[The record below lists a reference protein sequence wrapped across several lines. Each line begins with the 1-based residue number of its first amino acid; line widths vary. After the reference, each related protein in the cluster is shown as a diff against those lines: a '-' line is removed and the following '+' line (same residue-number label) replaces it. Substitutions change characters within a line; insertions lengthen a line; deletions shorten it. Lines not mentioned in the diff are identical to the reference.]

1 MKGKR
6 KQYRPE
12 FKAQVALAALQ
23 GDKTMAELAQ
33 EFGVHPTMINAW
45 RRQLVDHAATA
56 FERGK
61 TQPEE
66 SVDVQALYQKIG
78 QLDVGQRDKMNRML
92 ARSASHLNTL
102 LGGRSPVLFVIN
114 HASMSTIAP
123 LACVHAGTLTIVL
136 PMTLINRRGQDPQ
149 SHHRGNPGAGGAG
162 QGLPERAG
170 ELR

>member
-6 KQYRPE
+6 KQYKPE

-23 GDKTMAELAQ
+23 DDKTMAELAQ

-123 LACVHAGTLTIVL
+123 LACVHARTLTIVL
-136 PMTLINRRGQDPQ
+136 PMTLTNMPRPKPVATARTRTSSTWPT
-149 SHHRGNPGAGGAG
+149 
-162 QGLPERAG
+162 
-170 ELR
+170 